1 MIKLDVEPY
10 CHDCPAFS
18 PVKQSITTSSYEN
31 FNCEV
36 VQETTTYIRCEDW
49 KRCKAIERYLR
60 KQLEPD
66 YGHQPKWV
74 SELQAEQLSKLGIN
88 LKGDT
93 NEHAN

>member
-10 CHDCPAFS
+10 CHECPAFS
-18 PVKQSITTSSYEN
+18 PVKQTITTTYEN

-60 KQLEPD
+60 KQLVE
-66 YGHQPKWV
+66 
-74 SELQAEQLSKLGIN
+74 SAE
-88 LKGDT
+88 GDDD
-93 NEHAN
+93 EHED

>member
-18 PVKQSITTSSYEN
+18 PVKQSITTSSYKN
-31 FNCEV
+31 FNFDL

-60 KQLEPD
+60 KQLVE
-66 YGHQPKWV
+66 
-74 SELQAEQLSKLGIN
+74 SAE
-88 LKGDT
+88 GD
-93 NEHAN
+93 NDEHED